1 MKFIKPG
8 PMDGACRAPSSKS
21 EMQRAIAAA
30 FLARGR
36 SEISFHSLCDD
47 SKAALSIVEALG
59 ASLQSAGDL
68 LAIEGGGKEPAASL
82 DCGESGLC
90 LRMFAPIAALFEKEI
105 TLIARGSLLNRPV
118 SMVEAGLKECGVSCR
133 SRNGFPPLTV
143 LGPLAGGKVV
153 LDGSLSSQHVSGF
166 LMALPRV
173 RDDSQVVVNNMQ
185 STPYIHLTLAVM
197 NAFGVSADADFDRGH
212 FLVRGGQVYRPR
224 HHRVEGDWSGAAFLL
239 VAGAIAGRVILTGLK
254 ADSLQADRSIIRIL
268 KECGAQVSDDSDSV
282 SVSQGN
288 LSAFDFNAQDAPDLF
303 PPLAVLACY
312 CRGTSRIHGVRRLR
326 HKESARAEALVDVL
340 GRMGAQIRTD
350 GDALEI
356 TGSGLKGGRVDSH
369 HDHRIAMAAAVAA
382 LGSRDGVEIVNPECV
397 GKSYPQFFD
406 DLERLEKRGG

>member
-1 MKFIKPG
+1 
-8 PMDGACRAPSSKS
+8 
-21 EMQRAIAAA
+21 
-30 FLARGR
+30 
-36 SEISFHSLCDD
+36 
-47 SKAALSIVEALG
+47 
-59 ASLQSAGDL
+59 
-68 LAIEGGGKEPAASL
+68 
-82 DCGESGLC
+82 
-90 LRMFAPIAALFEKEI
+90 
-105 TLIARGSLLNRPV
+105 
-118 SMVEAGLKECGVSCR
+118 
-133 SRNGFPPLTV
+133 
-143 LGPLAGGKVV
+143 LAGGKVV